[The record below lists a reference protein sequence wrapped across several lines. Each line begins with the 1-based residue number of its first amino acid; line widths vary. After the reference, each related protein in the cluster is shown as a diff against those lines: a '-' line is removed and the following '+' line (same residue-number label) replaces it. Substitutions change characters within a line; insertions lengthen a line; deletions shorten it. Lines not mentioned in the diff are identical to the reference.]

1 MEPMDI
7 RGYKFEDE
15 AQAEEARK
23 AIIVRIGPIVEREE
37 NELTITAP
45 QESAS
50 DAAKI
55 CETMGGKAT
64 NSFLF

>member
-23 AIIVRIGPIVEREE
+23 AIIVRIGPIVERE
-37 NELTITAP
+37 
-45 QESAS
+45 
-50 DAAKI
+50 
-55 CETMGGKAT
+55 TMGGKAT